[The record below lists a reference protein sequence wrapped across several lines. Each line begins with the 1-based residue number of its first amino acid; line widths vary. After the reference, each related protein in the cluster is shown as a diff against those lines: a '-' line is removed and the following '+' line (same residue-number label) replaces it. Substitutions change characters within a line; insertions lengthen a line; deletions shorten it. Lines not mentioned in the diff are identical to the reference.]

1 MPSVCRPIATATPL
15 ARAPL
20 ARVLSVAALLAAT
33 ALATPLTAAR
43 AASADAAQ
51 FQLAQATPPSQPT
64 SPAPAATAP
73 ASQAAPQAA
82 PQPQSGDTAAETKPE
97 TVDERITSL
106 HAALQITPQQEAK
119 WDRVAQVMRDN
130 AAAMQ
135 KLMAER
141 DSQAGNI
148 TAVQD
153 LQEYEKFAQ
162 AHITGLRKLI
172 VSFDILYKSMPDA
185 QKKVADQ
192 VFEDFGHHHPAAAV
206 HS

>member
-1 MPSVCRPIATATPL
+1 MPSFHRPIAPAAPI
-15 ARAPL
+15 ARAI
-20 ARVLSVAALLAAT
+20 AVAALMGATTLAA
-33 ALATPLTAAR
+33 PLTAAR

-51 FQLAQATPPSQPT
+51 LQLAQATAPAAQPT
-64 SPAPAATAP
+64 SPAPAAP
-73 ASQAAPQAA
+73 ANQAAPQT
-82 PQPQSGDTAAETKPE
+82 QSGDTTAETKPE
-97 TVDERITSL
+97 TVDERITAL
-106 HAALQITPQQEAK
+106 HAALQITPQEESK
-119 WDRVAQVMRDN
+119 WDHVAQVMRDN

-153 LQEYEKFAQ
+153 LQEYVKFAQ
-162 AHITGLRKLI
+162 AHVTGLRKLT
-172 VSFDILYKSMPDA
+172 VAFDALYKSMPAA

-192 VFEDFGHHHPAAAV
+192 VFQNFDHHPPASA

>member
-1 MPSVCRPIATATPL
+1 MPSFHRPIA
-15 ARAPL
+15 
-20 ARVLSVAALLAAT
+20 VAALMGAT
-33 ALATPLTAAR
+33 MLATPLTAAR
-43 AASADAAQ
+43 AASADTAQ
-51 FQLAQATPPSQPT
+51 LQLAQATAPVAQPA
-64 SPAPAATAP
+64 SPAPATPAPQSASPTPAAP
-73 ASQAAPQAA
+73 ANQAAPQT
-82 PQPQSGDTAAETKPE
+82 QSGDTTAETKPE
-97 TVDERITSL
+97 TVDQRIAAL
-106 HAALQITPQQEAK
+106 HAALQITPQQESK

-162 AHITGLRKLI
+162 AHVTGLRKLT
-172 VSFDILYKSMPDA
+172 VAFDGLYKSMPAA

-192 VFEDFGHHHPAAAV
+192 VFQNFGHHPAAAV